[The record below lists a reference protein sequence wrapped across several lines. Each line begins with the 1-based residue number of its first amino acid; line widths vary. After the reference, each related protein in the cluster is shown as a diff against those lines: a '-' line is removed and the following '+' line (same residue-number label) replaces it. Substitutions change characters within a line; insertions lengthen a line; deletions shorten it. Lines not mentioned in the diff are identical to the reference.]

1 MIPTYPHLPTLPA
14 CLAATERI
22 LRTPNRGVAAV
33 VAALF
38 LTEPTNE
45 ERIHDA
51 TALLVSLAAHPIP
64 DHVEGRTKVALTLVA
79 LIVGHGAKGSALTA
93 PLIRSFVLRDED
105 DADPLLDWLTE
116 APPIPAKTLRRRAKL
131 AARAHTSGVS
141 R

>member
-1 MIPTYPHLPTLPA
+1 MTPTYAHLPHLDA

-22 LRTPNRGVAAV
+22 LRAPNRGVAAV
-33 VAALF
+33 VAAMF
-38 LTEPTNE
+38 QTEPTTE

-64 DHVEGRTKVALTLVA
+64 DHVDGRTKVALQLVA

-93 PLIRSFVLRDED
+93 PLIRSFVLHDTD

-116 APPIPAKTLRRRAKL
+116 GPPIPSKTLRRRAKL
-131 AARAHTSGVS
+131 AARAHLGDA